1 LTRGDVHNGWLQLL
15 LVIAGSALVGAL
27 TESVQ
32 GFPPLPAVADE
43 VAALDEIYKGTVLAD
58 TLVAPGLL
66 GFTRF
71 GYRSARKHWNPVSA
85 YLRDHH
91 ILITGAT
98 SGLGLATAEALA
110 ARGAKVVVNDLGGAR
125 DGSGGS
131 VTAAE
136 AVVAEIEAAGGEAMP
151 NAASVTDFAAVQAM
165 VEAAMAKWGRVDLL
179 VNNAGVLR
187 DKTFAK
193 MELEDFRF
201 VVDVHL
207 MGAVNCT
214 KAVWEIMRGQ
224 NYGRI
229 VMTTSSS
236 GLYGNFG
243 QSNYGAAKMA
253 LVGLMQTLSIEGAKN
268 DIRVNC
274 LAPTAHTRMTEDLG
288 AALPLEA
295 LDPALVTPGLLYL
308 LSREA
313 PSRCILA
320 AGAGGFE
327 RAFVTLTEG
336 VHIAGPDAPEQV
348 AARFDAISDRSKEI
362 VPEMGAAQGM
372 IELTKAQKAHAS

>member
-1 LTRGDVHNGWLQLL
+1 MTMRFDGQV
-15 LVIAGSALVGAL
+15 VIV
-27 TESVQ
+27 
-32 GFPPLPAVADE
+32 
-43 VAALDEIYKGTVLAD
+43 
-58 TLVAPGLL
+58 
-66 GFTRF
+66 
-71 GYRSARKHWNPVSA
+71 
-85 YLRDHH
+85 
-91 ILITGAT
+91 TGAGG
-98 SGLGLATAEALA
+98 GLGREHALALA
-110 ARGAKVVVNDLGGAR
+110 ARGARVVVNDLGGAR

-131 VTAAE
+131 ATAAE
-136 AVVAEIEAAGGEAMP
+136 AVVAEIEAAGGEAMA
-151 NAASVTDFAAVQAM
+151 NAASVTDAAAVQAM
-165 VEAAMAKWGRVDLL
+165 VDQVMAKWGRIDIL

-253 LVGLMQTLSIEGAKN
+253 LVGLMQTLAIEGQKN

-295 LDPALVTPGLLYL
+295 LAPALVTPGLLYL
-308 LSREA
+308 VSQDA
-313 PSRCILA
+313 PTRAILA

-327 RAFVTLTEG
+327 RAYVTLTQG
-336 VHIAGPDAPEQV
+336 AFVAGDDAPEQV
-348 AARFDAISDRSKEI
+348 AARFDAISDRAGEI
-362 VPEMGAAQGM
+362 VPDMGAAQGM
-372 IELTKAQKAHAS
+372 IELTKAQKAHGA